1 MKTISV
7 FVFWVFAAL
16 VFLSGCQSDPPKEEV
31 EIEGQVF
38 VVTKGRENIKMG
50 LTPIYV
56 LSDEEFQKIA
66 AELAEEIQAFRVE
79 GIQREAN
86 WEARTKFIREL
97 LAMEGRE
104 LAESAL
110 EALRMEAARP
120 SSEYVVKNRFLVHE
134 DLERS
139 KVLLF
144 SMIPAATTKTDAD
157 GKFKISVS
165 SKSWVIAQ
173 GQRSVGKESEDY
185 LWIAPIGEPEKAA
198 KSSLL
203 ISNDSGYDSTE
214 ELYALLNS
222 VSASGSDVLPAVGS
236 GEVDQET
243 AQWIREANEKAK
255 QAIRMAE
262 QAAEAEME
270 ARDLELAPIRESL
283 SYESLKLKSGGTVVS
298 WGRFDILYN
307 YDVPSGLTDVVG
319 VAAGGSH
326 SLALKKDG
334 TVVAW
339 GDNDENQCD
348 VPSGLTDV
356 VGIGAGYSHSLALKK
371 DGTVVAWGLYDAP
384 SGLTDV
390 VEISVGSFHNLA
402 LKKDGTVVAW
412 GDNNYNQCDVPSGL
426 TDAVGIAAGYGYS
439 LALKK
444 DGTVVAW
451 GNNYENQC
459 DVPSGLTDA
468 VGIAAGSGHSL
479 ALKKDGTVV
488 AWGDNDQNQ
497 CDVPSGL
504 TDGVGIVAG
513 SGHSLAL
520 KKDGTVVA
528 WGSNRYNQCDVPS
541 GLTDVVGIA
550 ASGSHDLALKLAKK
564 N

>member
-16 VFLSGCQSDPPKEEV
+16 VFLSGCQSDAPKEEV

-144 SMIPAATTKTDAD
+144 SMMPDATTKTDAD

-222 VSASGSDVLPAVGS
+222 VSDSGSDVLPAVGS

-243 AQWIREANEKAK
+243 AQWIKEANERAK
-255 QAIRMAE
+255 QAIRMVE

-270 ARDLELAPIRESL
+270 ARVLELAPIRESL
-283 SYESLKLKSGGTVVS
+283 SYESLKLKGG
-298 WGRFDILYN
+298 
-307 YDVPSGLTDVVG
+307 
-319 VAAGGSH
+319 
-326 SLALKKDG
+326 G

-339 GDNDENQCD
+339 GRNSYKQCD
-348 VPSGLTDV
+348 VPSGLTNV
-356 VGIGAGYSHSLALKK
+356 VGI
-371 DGTVVAWGLYDAP
+371 
-384 SGLTDV
+384 
-390 VEISVGSFHNLA
+390 
-402 LKKDGTVVAW
+402 
-412 GDNNYNQCDVPSGL
+412 
-426 TDAVGIAAGYGYS
+426 
-439 LALKK
+439 
-444 DGTVVAW
+444 
-451 GNNYENQC
+451 
-459 DVPSGLTDA
+459 
-468 VGIAAGSGHSL
+468 AGS
-479 ALKKDGTVV
+479 
-488 AWGDNDQNQ
+488 NY
-497 CDVPSGL
+497 
-504 TDGVGIVAG
+504 
-513 SGHSLAL
+513 HSLAL

-528 WGSNRYNQCDVPS
+528 WGSNVSNQCDIPSGLTDVVAISAGGYHSLALKKDGTVVAWGSNDDKQCDVPSGLTDVVGIAAGSHHSLALKKDGTVVAWGRNSYNQCDVPS

-550 ASGSHDLALKLAKK
+550 CGGYHSLALKKDGTVVAWGDDADKQCDVPSGLTDVVGIAGGNSHSLALKLAK
-564 N
+564 

>member
-1 MKTISV
+1 MKIISV

-16 VFLSGCQSDPPKEEV
+16 VFLSGCQSDSPKEEV
-31 EIEGQVF
+31 EVEGQVF

-56 LSDEEFQKIA
+56 VSDEEFQKIA

-86 WEARTKFIREL
+86 WEARTKFKREL

-104 LAESAL
+104 LAEPAL
-110 EALRMEAARP
+110 EALRVEAARP
-120 SSEYVVKNRFLVHE
+120 SLEYVVKNRFLVHE

-144 SMIPAATTKTDAD
+144 SMMPDATTKTDAD
-157 GKFKISVS
+157 GRFKISVS

-222 VSASGSDVLPAVGS
+222 LSGSGSDVLPAVGS

-243 AQWIREANEKAK
+243 TQWIRDANEKAK
-255 QAIRMAE
+255 QFIRMAE
-262 QAAEAEME
+262 QAAEFERMAKLKAIEVE
-270 ARDLELAPIRESL
+270 RLQRIKELAAIRKGFSNA
-283 SYESLKLKSGGTVVS
+283 SAAGGGGTVTA
-298 WGRFDILYN
+298 WGDN
-307 YDVPSGLTDVVG
+307 HKNQCDVPSGLTDVVG
-319 VAAGGSH
+319 IAADYHSLALKKDDTVVAWGENDDNQCDVPSGLTDVIGIAAGGSH

-339 GDNDENQCD
+339 G
-348 VPSGLTDV
+348 
-356 VGIGAGYSHSLALKK
+356 K
-371 DGTVVAWGLYDAP
+371 
-384 SGLTDV
+384 
-390 VEISVGSFHNLA
+390 
-402 LKKDGTVVAW
+402 
-412 GDNNYNQCDVPSGL
+412 NN
-426 TDAVGIAAGYGYS
+426 
-439 LALKK
+439 
-444 DGTVVAW
+444 
-451 GNNYENQC
+451 
-459 DVPSGLTDA
+459 
-468 VGIAAGSGHSL
+468 
-479 ALKKDGTVV
+479 
-488 AWGDNDQNQ
+488 
-497 CDVPSGL
+497 
-504 TDGVGIVAG
+504 
-513 SGHSLAL
+513 
-520 KKDGTVVA
+520 
-528 WGSNRYNQCDVPS
+528 YNQCDVPS

-550 ASGSHDLALKLAKK
+550 AGSLHSLALKKDGTVVAWGKNNDNQCDVPSGLTDVVGIAAGGSHSLALKKDGTVVAWGKNNYKQCDVPSSLTDVVGIAAGRFHSLALKKNGTVVAWGRNGSNECDVPSGLTDVVGLTAGGYHSLVIKKAKK

>member
-31 EIEGQVF
+31 EVEGQVF

-50 LTPIYV
+50 LTPIHV
-56 LSDEEFQKIA
+56 VSDEEFRKIA
-66 AELAEEIQAFRVE
+66 SELAEEIQAFRVE
-79 GIQREAN
+79 GIQRAAN
-86 WEARTKFIREL
+86 WEAQTKFIREL

-144 SMIPAATTKTDAD
+144 SMMPDATTKTDAD
-157 GKFKISVS
+157 GRFKISVS

-185 LWIAPIGEPEKAA
+185 LWIAPIGELEKTA

-222 VSASGSDVLPAVGS
+222 VSGSGSDVLPAVGS
-236 GEVDQET
+236 GEVDEET
-243 AQWIREANEKAK
+243 AQWIREANERAK

-262 QAAEAEME
+262 QATEAEME
-270 ARDLELAPIRESL
+270 ARVLELAPIRKSL
-283 SYESLKLKSGGTVVS
+283 SYESLKLKGGGTVVA
-298 WGRFDILYN
+298 WGDNTYKQC
-307 YDVPSGLTDVVG
+307 DVPSGLTDVVG
-319 VAAGGSH
+319 IAAGSSH

-339 GDNDENQCD
+339 GNNGYKQCDVPSVLTDVVGIAAGYKHSLALNNDGTVVAWGYNDENQCD

-356 VGIGAGYSHSLALKK
+356 VGISAGDS
-371 DGTVVAWGLYDAP
+371 
-384 SGLTDV
+384 
-390 VEISVGSFHNLA
+390 
-402 LKKDGTVVAW
+402 
-412 GDNNYNQCDVPSGL
+412 
-426 TDAVGIAAGYGYS
+426 
-439 LALKK
+439 
-444 DGTVVAW
+444 
-451 GNNYENQC
+451 
-459 DVPSGLTDA
+459 
-468 VGIAAGSGHSL
+468 
-479 ALKKDGTVV
+479 
-488 AWGDNDQNQ
+488 
-497 CDVPSGL
+497 
-504 TDGVGIVAG
+504 
-513 SGHSLAL
+513 
-520 KKDGTVVA
+520 
-528 WGSNRYNQCDVPS
+528 
-541 GLTDVVGIA
+541 
-550 ASGSHDLALKLAKK
+550 
-564 N
+564 

>member
-144 SMIPAATTKTDAD
+144 SMIPDATTKTDAD
-157 GKFKISVS
+157 GRFKISVS

-185 LWIAPIGEPEKAA
+185 LWIAPIGDPEKAT

-222 VSASGSDVLPAVGS
+222 VSDSGSDVLPAVGS

-243 AQWIREANEKAK
+243 AQWIKEANERAK
-255 QAIRMAE
+255 QAIRMVE
-262 QAAEAEME
+262 Q
-270 ARDLELAPIRESL
+270 ELTSIRESL
-283 SYESLKLKSGGTVVS
+283 SYESLKLKGG
-298 WGRFDILYN
+298 
-307 YDVPSGLTDVVG
+307 
-319 VAAGGSH
+319 
-326 SLALKKDG
+326 G

-339 GDNDENQCD
+339 GKNDSNQCD

-356 VGIGAGYSHSLALKK
+356 VGI
-371 DGTVVAWGLYDAP
+371 
-384 SGLTDV
+384 
-390 VEISVGSFHNLA
+390 
-402 LKKDGTVVAW
+402 
-412 GDNNYNQCDVPSGL
+412 
-426 TDAVGIAAGYGYS
+426 AAGLAHS

-451 GNNYENQC
+451 GNN
-459 DVPSGLTDA
+459 D
-468 VGIAAGSGHSL
+468 
-479 ALKKDGTVV
+479 
-488 AWGDNDQNQ
+488 
-497 CDVPSGL
+497 
-504 TDGVGIVAG
+504 
-513 SGHSLAL
+513 
-520 KKDGTVVA
+520 
-528 WGSNRYNQCDVPS
+528 YNQCDVPS

-550 ASGSHDLALKLAKK
+550 ADLAHSLALKKDGTVVDWGDNQQEQCDVPSGLTDVVGITAGVAHNLALKRDGTVVAWG
-564 N
+564 NNLLNQCDV

>member
-1 MKTISV
+1 MKTLSV

-31 EIEGQVF
+31 EVEGQVF

-79 GIQREAN
+79 GIQWEAN
-86 WEARTKFIREL
+86 DEARTKFIREL

-144 SMIPAATTKTDAD
+144 SMIPDATTKTDAD

-236 GEVDQET
+236 GEVDEET
-243 AQWIREANEKAK
+243 AQWIRDANEKAK

-262 QAAEAEME
+262 QAAEAERVAME
-270 ARDLELAPIRESL
+270 AKKEAERVAMEAKKEARILELAPIRESL
-283 SYESLKLKSGGTVVS
+283 SYESLKLKGGGTVVA
-298 WGRFDILYN
+298 WGDNDYKQC
-307 YDVPSGLTDVVG
+307 DVPSGLTDVVG
-319 VAAGGSH
+319 IAAGDNH

-339 GDNDENQCD
+339 GDNRD

-356 VGIGAGYSHSLALKK
+356 VGITAGSSHILALKK
-371 DGTVVAWGLYDAP
+371 A
-384 SGLTDV
+384 
-390 VEISVGSFHNLA
+390 H
-402 LKKDGTVVAW
+402 
-412 GDNNYNQCDVPSGL
+412 
-426 TDAVGIAAGYGYS
+426 
-439 LALKK
+439 
-444 DGTVVAW
+444 
-451 GNNYENQC
+451 
-459 DVPSGLTDA
+459 
-468 VGIAAGSGHSL
+468 
-479 ALKKDGTVV
+479 
-488 AWGDNDQNQ
+488 
-497 CDVPSGL
+497 
-504 TDGVGIVAG
+504 
-513 SGHSLAL
+513 
-520 KKDGTVVA
+520 
-528 WGSNRYNQCDVPS
+528 
-541 GLTDVVGIA
+541 
-550 ASGSHDLALKLAKK
+550 K